1 MFLSMRIF
9 TQIVELGSFTK
20 AASALQLHRP
30 VATKAVQHLEQTLGV
45 RLLHRTTRRI
55 TLTAEGEE
63 FYQRC
68 AEILLQVSDTVGRFS
83 QKSTRPRGKLR
94 LELPV
99 TIAKTIIIPALP
111 AFQRQYPEIEL
122 IISARDQQ
130 VDIVGEGID
139 CAVRI
144 GGQGS
149 PGFVARKIAEV
160 PMVTCASPEYLD
172 QRGTPKTIDDLHNHL
187 AVNFFFGPERKVM
200 DWRFFVDG
208 EEQAV
213 KVRSGILANDSEA
226 FLASGLAGFGI
237 LQGVQT
243 ALQPY
248 LDSGRLVKV
257 LPDIP
262 SVPKPLSIVY
272 PARRHLPSKVKVFID
287 WLTYVLTQAGI
298 APS

>member
-9 TQIVELGSFTK
+9 VQIVELGSFTK

-68 AEILLQVSDTVGRFS
+68 AEILSQVSDTVGRFAQRS
-83 QKSTRPRGKLR
+83 ARPRGRLR
-94 LELPV
+94 LDLPV

-122 IISARDQQ
+122 VIGARDQYA
-130 VDIVGEGID
+130 DIVGEGID
-139 CAVRI
+139 CAVRL
-144 GGQGS
+144 GEVRT

-172 QRGTPKTIDDLHNHL
+172 QSGTPRTVDDLHRHV
-187 AVNFFFGPERKVM
+187 AVNFFYGPERKIM

-208 EEQAV
+208 EEQSV
-213 KVRSGILANDSEA
+213 KMRSGILANDSEA

-237 LQGVQT
+237 LQGVLP

-248 LDSGRLVKV
+248 IDSGRLVRV
-257 LPDIP
+257 LPDTP
-262 SVPKPLSIVY
+262 SVPKIISVVY

-287 WLTYVLTQAGI
+287 WLTHVLSQAGI
-298 APS
+298 NPS